1 MKIVKRI
8 LVAILIFIAVLLI
21 VALFVPKEMKAKAE
35 IVINKP
41 KSEVFNYIK
50 FVKNQ
55 DNFGKWQ
62 LMDSDMKTTSI
73 GEDGTVGFLYKWD
86 SEVLDKGSQKI
97 TKIIEGDRVETELDF
112 GFGDPAKSYFTTE
125 EVNENQ
131 TKVVWG
137 IDGKSMYPFN
147 LLNLFFNM
155 DKDFE
160 EGLKNLKNEL
170 EK

>member
-8 LVAILIFIAVLLI
+8 LIAILIFIALLLI
-21 VALFVPKEMKAKAE
+21 VALFASKEMKAKAE

-62 LMDSDMKTTSI
+62 LMDPDMKTTSI
-73 GEDGTVGFLYKWD
+73 GEDGTVGFIYKWD